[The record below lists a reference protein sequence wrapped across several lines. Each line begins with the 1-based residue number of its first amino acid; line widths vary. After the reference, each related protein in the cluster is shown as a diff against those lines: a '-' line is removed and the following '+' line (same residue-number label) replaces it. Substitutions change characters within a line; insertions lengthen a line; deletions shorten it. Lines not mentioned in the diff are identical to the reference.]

1 MVAGRSDRN
10 IAGWSSLAARLAHN
24 QEAAGSNPAPATCE
38 KKISSGMS
46 PSFDGD
52 VLSGTENRECS
63 CMPERKSNNLLV
75 RVFSSYAPSFKGYW
89 FLTFLLFVAYGLATL
104 VSNAIMPLVYR
115 SIIDTISLSDADV
128 RSAVAAP
135 LFRNFYWL
143 VVCIASYQLFYRAG
157 DYIIVYVQSRIM
169 KHVSDRTFSVLERHS
184 YRFFSGNFVGG
195 LVAKAKR
202 YVKSFE
208 DLFDQMIFSIWMT
221 LVNLVGILVAIFVFS
236 PFLGVLFFAWV
247 VSYLSIAWWI
257 SKKKAPY
264 DVAVAEQDS
273 LVVGRLSDVVS
284 NMLAVKMFSSGIR
297 ERLQFEDATD
307 VEERLRRRAWNFQNL
322 TFIIQ
327 VSLLSI
333 LEIGGMYGAIRLW
346 LAGTIS
352 TGTVVLVQ
360 IYISTIAHMLFAV
373 GRVFSKM
380 TGSLAY
386 ADEMIEV
393 FGSTPDILDPEMP
406 EGDTIWEGRIDFRD
420 VSFRYSDGENV
431 FEGFSLSV
439 RDGEKVGL
447 VGPSGAG
454 KSTVTKLLLRFVD
467 PQSGTIL
474 IDGQDI
480 KRIRQNDLRSHIAYV
495 PQDPMLFHRSIREN
509 IAYGRPD
516 ASDEEVIAAAKKAE
530 AHDFIS
536 RLPKGYDTLVGERG
550 VKLSGGERQRIAI
563 ARAIL
568 KDAEI
573 LVLDEATSSLDS
585 ESEHAIQEALDDLM
599 SGKTAVVIAHRLSTI
614 RKLDRIVVLNRDGNI
629 EEEGKHD
636 ELLANSGL
644 YASFWNRQTG
654 GFLEEGSEE

>member
-1 MVAGRSDRN
+1 MC
-10 IAGWSSLAARLAHN
+10 I
-24 QEAAGSNPAPATCE
+24 
-38 KKISSGMS
+38 GMS
-46 PSFDGD
+46 
-52 VLSGTENRECS
+52 
-63 CMPERKSNNLLV
+63 ERKSNNLLM
-75 RVFSSYAPSFKGYW
+75 RVFRSYAPSFKGYW

-104 VSNAIMPLVYR
+104 VSNAILPLVYR
-115 SIIDTISLSDADV
+115 SIIDTISLSDI

-135 LFRNFYWL
+135 LLKNFYWL
-143 VVCIASYQLFYRAG
+143 VVCIASYQIFYRVG
-157 DYIIVYVQSRIM
+157 DYVIVYVQSRVM
-169 KHVSDRTFSVLERHS
+169 KHVSDRTFLALERHS
-184 YRFFSGNFVGG
+184 YHFFSGNFVGS
-195 LVAKAKR
+195 LIAKAKR

-221 LVNLVGILVAIFVFS
+221 LVNLVGILVAICIFS
-236 PFLGVLFFAWV
+236 PFLGVMFFVWV
-247 VSYLSIAWWI
+247 VSYLFIAWWI

-284 NMLAVKMFSSGIR
+284 NMLAVKMFSSGAR
-297 ERLQFEDATD
+297 ERFQFEEATD
-307 VEERLRRRAWNFQNL
+307 IEERLRRRAWNFQNL

-333 LEIGGMYGAIRLW
+333 LEIGGMFGAIQLW

-373 GRVFSKM
+373 GRIFSKM

-393 FGSTPDILDPEMP
+393 FDATPDILDPEHP
-406 EGDTIWEGRIDFRD
+406 ESDRMREGRIEFRNI
-420 VSFRYSDGENV
+420 SFNYSDGENV
-431 FEGFSLSV
+431 FTNFSLSI

-474 IDGQDI
+474 IDEQDI
-480 KRIRQNDLRSHIAYV
+480 KRVRQDDLRSHIAYV
-495 PQDPMLFHRSIREN
+495 PQEPMLFHRSIREN
-509 IAYGRPD
+509 ISYGKPE
-516 ASDEEVIAAAKKAE
+516 ASDEEIVAAAKKAE

-550 VKLSGGERQRIAI
+550 VKLSGGERQRVAI

-568 KDAEI
+568 KDAAI

-585 ESEHAIQEALDDLM
+585 ESEHAIQESLDDLM

-614 RKLDRIVVLNRDGNI
+614 RQLDRIVVLNRDGNI

-636 ELLANSGL
+636 ELLLRGGL
-644 YASFWNRQTG
+644 YSSLWNRQTG
-654 GFLEEGSEE
+654 GFLEEGPEE